1 MSVPYSFRTKIQT
14 KRNIWKN
21 KKRHRR
27 NFEKIMCSKGSRNNR
42 SRSVPR
48 PHTYAG
54 KYPTAHKYSTVYGIS
69 QGEKFANDFR
79 RHANL
84 KYKYGTISFW
94 CQGYYVD
101 TVGRNKKVI
110 AEYIRNQLEEDYAAE
125 QISIK
130 EFVDPF
136 TGNKK

>member
-42 SRSVPR
+42 GRSVPR
-48 PHTYAG
+48 PHTYAC
-54 KYPTAHKYSTVYGIS
+54 KYPTAHKYSTIYGIS

-79 RHANL
+79 PTRKFKVQVLHQKFL
-84 KYKYGTISFW
+84 VPRLLCGYGRSK
-94 CQGYYVD
+94 QKGYS
-101 TVGRNKKVI
+101 RI
-110 AEYIRNQLEEDYAAE
+110 H
-125 QISIK
+125 K
-130 EFVDPF
+130 ESVRRRLRSR
-136 TGNKK
+136 TN